1 MLRTRTIWQEYY
13 NNMMTNKEKN
23 GLSTKWGP
31 GAYTYG
37 GDSGSTKTGFIESSV
52 TTPYGGAAVGAS
64 SSNPPLIGGS
74 FYSRFDNL

>member
-13 NNMMTNKEKN
+13 NNMMSNKEKN

-37 GDSGSTKTGFIESSV
+37 GDSGSTKTGFLENSV
-52 TTPYGGAAVGAS
+52 TTPYGGNAVGSPA
-64 SSNPPLIGGS
+64 LIGGS